1 MDENLEQVGG
11 IIGNLRHMALD
22 MGNEIDTQN
31 RQIDRIME
39 KVRQRARWA
48 SLPAFLAVLTLSF
61 LPSLRP
67 IPTRPGST
75 RPTSAPQRCWAA
87 AKPRPPAP
95 SSPAERGRRVAA
107 RRQAPTRF
115 HHGIDLLGLH
125 TCTYRPSPTVN
136 VVVCRLSSF
145 FKMIVLVKMISSP
158 RLSFSPKVV
167 YSADSMAL

>member
-39 KVRQRARWA
+39 KVRQRARFA
-48 SLPAFLAVLTLSF
+48 SLPTFSGFSRLPSF
-61 LPSLRP
+61 LPPLRP

-87 AKPRPPAP
+87 AKPRPLAP

-107 RRQAPTRF
+107 RRQAPIRF

-125 TCTYRPSPTVN
+125 TCTYHPSPTVN
-136 VVVCRLSSF
+136 VVLCRLSSF
-145 FKMIVLVKMISSP
+145 FQDDRPRKDDFLSP
-158 RLSFSPKVV
+158 SLILSKGCI
-167 YSADSMAL
+167 